1 LYRPAG
7 PDDRPAAIADLMLAQ
22 TTRPFA
28 LDMPSAAGLRRR
40 WQAYAI
46 FLSLPVLWLLGLSF
60 FQWPIITFPL
70 VIPLVRAGS
79 LRVPRRFGVWL
90 IFMAW
95 VLVSAV
101 ELHSGS
107 RAIAWAW
114 RGSFYITASILFLYI
129 YNSPEHRL
137 PKRSVVNAMAGYWV
151 AIVASGWL
159 GVLFPHISI
168 TSPAEHVFPK
178 SLLHN
183 TYFYSHT
190 HLQFAEVQHFLGFQE
205 GRPQALFPYTN
216 AWGSTFAMLTP
227 IAIAAFIGTKN
238 RTWRRVLIVTMA
250 ASVVPGVFSLDR
262 GEWLS
267 LLVVLVYAALRLG
280 ARRDFRVVMS
290 ILLSALAVVMVIALT
305 PLGTLVTGRFTHKTG
320 DVTRLARDQAAQS
333 QSTASPLLGYGAP
346 QQQTALTH
354 TAKSVGTE
362 SEIFLILYSHGFPA
376 LFLLVFWFAYVV
388 VRSGKRRDRAPPY
401 MFWVHAALLAA
412 CVQAPYYELTER
424 IPLMMAMAALLL
436 KEISQQN
443 GGIAIRDRIPW
454 RRDRATAAALAAE

>member
-1 LYRPAG
+1 
-7 PDDRPAAIADLMLAQ
+7 MLLD
-22 TTRPFA
+22 TRPRPVA
-28 LDMPSAAGLRRR
+28 LELPDTAGIRRG

-46 FLSLPVLWLLGLSF
+46 FLSLPILWLLGLSF
-60 FQWPIITFPL
+60 FQWPLITLPL
-70 VIPLVRAGS
+70 LIPLARAGT

-90 IFMAW
+90 LFMAW

-114 RGSFYITASILFLYI
+114 RGSFYVTATILFLYI
-129 YNSPEHRL
+129 YNSPEARL
-137 PKRSVVNAMAGYWV
+137 PKRSVINAMAGYWI
-151 AIVASGWL
+151 AIVAAGWL

-168 TSPAEHVFPK
+168 TSPAEHLFPK

-216 AWGSTFAMLTP
+216 AWGSTFAMLMP
-227 IAIAAFIGTKN
+227 IAVAAVIGTKN
-238 RTWRRVLIVTMA
+238 RLWKRILIVAMA
-250 ASVVPGVFSLDR
+250 SSVVPGVFSLDR

-267 LLVVLVYAALRLG
+267 LLVALVYAGTRLG
-280 ARRDFRVVMS
+280 ARHDFRVVVS
-290 ILLSALAVVMVIALT
+290 LLLSAVAVVMVVVLT
-305 PLGTLVTGRFTHKTG
+305 PLGGLVTGRFTHQTG
-320 DVTRLARDQAAQS
+320 DVTRLARDQVAQS
-333 QSTASPLLGYGAP
+333 QSTASPIVGYGAP
-346 QQQTALTH
+346 QQQAALTH

-376 LFLLVFWFAYVV
+376 LFLLVFWFAYVL

-436 KEISQQN
+436 REISQQN
-443 GGIAIRDRIPW
+443 GGIAVHRRISW
-454 RRDRATAAALAAE
+454 RRDRGAAAPAAG